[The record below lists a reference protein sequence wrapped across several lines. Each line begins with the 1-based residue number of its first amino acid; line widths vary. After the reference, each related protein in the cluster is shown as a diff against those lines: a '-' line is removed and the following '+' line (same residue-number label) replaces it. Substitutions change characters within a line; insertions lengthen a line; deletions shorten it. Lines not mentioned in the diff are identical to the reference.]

1 MTNSL
6 HFPPWTARICNEIW
20 EVWLVN
26 LDPTIGA
33 EIKKKRPAVIVSND
47 LLGKLPLKIVVPIT
61 GWDEKYSQADWHV
74 HILPT
79 TANGLSKE
87 SSADTFQVRS
97 ISEVRLIKKLGKLDN
112 GILSRI
118 QEGLKISLNLTW

>member
-1 MTNSL
+1 MKYG
-6 HFPPWTARICNEIW
+6 

-47 LLGKLPLKIVVPIT
+47 LLGKLTLKIVVPIT
-61 GWDEKYSQADWHV
+61 GWDEKYGQADWHV

-79 TANGLSKE
+79 TVNGLSKE

-97 ISEVRLIKKLGKLDN
+97 ISEARLIKKLGKLDN